1 VPDFPYINAR
11 VRAMR
16 SRLLASAQL
25 EELLASPTPASL
37 LQALTSTPYG
47 GDLQEALVRYEGV
60 RAVDEALA
68 RNFQRT
74 TRTIL
79 QFADGQ
85 PRTLIEVLLLRW
97 DLANLRAIVRGKHAG
112 RSGDDVVEVLLPAG
126 TLSEVVLKE
135 MAAQPDMRA
144 LAGTLDAVGHPFALP
159 LAHGVAEY
167 MASKDL
173 AALELHLDRAYIE
186 EGLGHAGSKGSDAD
200 VLAEIIRFE
209 IDAANVKTALKLARA
224 GDLDAAR
231 RIRYF
236 IAGGASVD
244 EGLFLALSSAHTQTQ
259 AWDTLRIRHFPVRE
273 LPSDP
278 VTFER
283 QLDLSTA
290 RTLAGYYRGNPLGLD
305 IVIGYLAMKAAEVAN
320 LRLIAR
326 GKFLGLPREL
336 VRREMLLV

>member
-1 VPDFPYINAR
+1 
-11 VRAMR
+11 MR
-16 SRLLASAQL
+16 SRLLTSAQL
-25 EELLASPTPASL
+25 EELLAMPTPASL

-47 GDLQEALVRYEGV
+47 ADLQEALVRYEGV
-60 RAVDEALA
+60 RAIDEALA

-79 QFADGQ
+79 QFADGR

-97 DLANLRAIVRGKHAG
+97 DLANVRAIVRGKHAG

-126 TLSEVVLKE
+126 TLGEVVLKE
-135 MAAQPDMRA
+135 MAAQPDMRG

-159 LAHGVAEY
+159 LAQGLAEY
-167 MASKDL
+167 AASKDL
-173 AALELHLDRAYIE
+173 TALELHLDRGYIE
-186 EGLGHAGSKGSDAD
+186 EGLQHAGGKDQDSG
-200 VLAEIIRFE
+200 VLREIIRFE
-209 IDAANVKTALKLARA
+209 IDAANVKTALKLSRA
-224 GDLDAAR
+224 GELDTAQ

-236 IAGGASVD
+236 VPGGASVD
-244 EGLFLALSSAHTQTQ
+244 ENLFLALSSAHTQTQ
-259 AWDTLRIRHFPVRE
+259 AWDTLRIRHFPVRDV
-273 LPSDP
+273 PSDP

-283 QLDLSTA
+283 QLDLSMA
-290 RTLAGYYRGNPLGLD
+290 RNLAGHYRGNPLGLD
-305 IVIGYLAMKAAEVAN
+305 IVVGYMAMKAAEIAN